1 MTTPRCDDNSI
12 QRLQM
17 TSVQLSI
24 YLHLQVNLTLAL
36 TAQQIRPDK
45 LASEALGI
53 HHHHL
58 RPDYNNS
65 R

>member
-1 MTTPRCDDNSI
+1 
-12 QRLQM
+12 M

-53 HHHHL
+53 HHHHF
-58 RPDYNNS
+58 RPDYNSS

>member
-1 MTTPRCDDNSI
+1 
-12 QRLQM
+12 
-17 TSVQLSI
+17 
-24 YLHLQVNLTLAL
+24 LHLQVNLTLTL
-36 TAQQIRPDK
+36 TAQQIRLDK

-58 RPDYNNS
+58 RPGYNNS